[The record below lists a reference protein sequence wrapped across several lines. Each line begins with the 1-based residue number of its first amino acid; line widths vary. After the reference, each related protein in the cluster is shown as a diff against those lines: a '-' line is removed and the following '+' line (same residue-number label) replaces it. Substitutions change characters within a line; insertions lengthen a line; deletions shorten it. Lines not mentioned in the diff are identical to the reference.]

1 MRTFYESDIRKRTLV
16 LSFAL
21 IAWAAVVALR
31 LVQIQVFGHARAKT
45 AVLDQNRDKITMEP
59 RRGMILDRDGEI
71 LACSLPA
78 VSVHIRPVEK
88 ETPTE
93 ERAKIRALQGLLGLS
108 EKEVSYV
115 LGRLKNNAPFTYV
128 KKKISEEEAARIM
141 ALKLPGVEFE
151 PATRRHY
158 PLRSLAAHLLG
169 GLSLTE
175 DTKTGVEARYD
186 NVLKGEEGAKVVYK
200 VSGGRDYQTQVIKSP
215 VPGRD
220 LVLTIDATIQYY
232 AEKELAR
239 AMAEHE
245 AAWGTVIVMEPY
257 SGEILALAS
266 SPAYDVNDYPGP
278 KDAWMNRAVQ
288 LTYEPGSTFKIV
300 TAAAARE
307 RNRVGFSD
315 VFDCSSGSITI
326 GGLTIRDHERVG
338 VLSFPNVLI
347 HSSNVGTVLFAQRIS
362 IDEFHET
369 IKAFGFGTKTGID
382 LPAEA
387 SGIVHPPKQWNKK
400 SSLPHIAIG
409 YEVAVTPLQIL
420 RAMNVY
426 ATGGLLVR
434 PHVVVK
440 DEESHPVLDGG
451 ASGRTDGPV
460 RVIGEKTAADL
471 VGRVFESVVEEG
483 TAKLGRLDG
492 FGIAGKTGTAQKY
505 DPALNAYTRKYTAS
519 FVGFVPIGRPR
530 LTMIVVLDEPKE
542 GYYGGQVCAPVFRD
556 IARQVLR
563 YLRVPPER
571 PLPARVLTAGMAKGE
586 RP

>member
-16 LSFAL
+16 LSFILA
-21 IAWAAVVALR
+21 AWAAVVALR

-59 RRGMILDRDGEI
+59 RRGTILDRNGEI
-71 LACSLPA
+71 LASSLPA
-78 VSVHIRPVEK
+78 VSVNIRPVEK

-93 ERAKIRALQGLLGLS
+93 ERAKVRAIQGLLGLS
-108 EKEVSYV
+108 EKEVSTI
-115 LGRLKNNAPFTYV
+115 LGRLKDNSFFTYV
-128 KKKISEEEAARIM
+128 KTKISEEEAARVM

-158 PLRSLAAHLLG
+158 PLRSLAAHVLG
-169 GLSLTE
+169 GLSLAE
-175 DTKTGVEARYD
+175 NNKTGVEARYND
-186 NVLKGEEGAKVVYK
+186 VLKGEEGAKVVYK

-239 AMAEHE
+239 AVAEHE
-245 AAWGTVIVMEPY
+245 AAWGTVIVMEPF
-257 SGEILALAS
+257 SGEVLALAS
-266 SPAYDVNDYPGP
+266 LPSYDVNDYPGP
-278 KDAWMNRAVQ
+278 KNAWMNRAVQ
-288 LTYEPGSTFKIV
+288 LSYEPGSTFKIV
-300 TAAAARE
+300 TAAAVRE

-315 VFDCSSGSITI
+315 VFDCSAGSITI
-326 GGLTIRDHERVG
+326 GGLIIRDHERVG
-338 VLSFPNVLI
+338 VLSFPKVLI
-347 HSSNVGTVLFAQRIS
+347 ESSNVGTVLFASRLS
-362 IDEFHET
+362 IEEFYET
-369 IKAFGFGTKTGID
+369 IKAFRFGTKTGID

-387 SGIVHPPKQWNKK
+387 SGIVHPIDEWNKRT
-400 SSLPHIAIG
+400 SLPHIAIG
-409 YEVAVTPLQIL
+409 YEVMATPLQIL

-434 PHVVVK
+434 PRVVRQGPEVA
-440 DEESHPVLDGG
+440 EDGD
-451 ASGRTDGPV
+451 APV
-460 RVIGEKTAADL
+460 RVISEKTAVDL

-492 FGIAGKTGTAQKY
+492 FGIAGKTGTAKKY
-505 DPALNAYTRKYTAS
+505 DRASNTYNTGKYTAS
-519 FVGFVPIGRPR
+519 FVGFVPVGRPR
-530 LTMIVVLDEPKE
+530 LAMIVVLDEPKE
-542 GYYGGQVCAPVFRD
+542 GFYGGQVCAPVFRD

-571 PLPARVLTAGMAKGE
+571 PLPARILTAGMAKGE

>member
-1 MRTFYESDIRKRTLV
+1 MRTFYESDIRKRALV
-16 LSFAL
+16 LSFILA
-21 IAWAAVVALR
+21 AWAAVVALR
-31 LVQIQVFGHARAKT
+31 LVQIQVFGHARSKT

-59 RRGMILDRDGEI
+59 RRGTILDRNGEI

-78 VSVHIRPVEK
+78 VSVNIRPVEK

-108 EKEVSYV
+108 GKEVSTI
-115 LGRLKNNAPFTYV
+115 LGRLKDNSSFTYV
-128 KKKISEEEAARIM
+128 KKKISEEEAGRVK

-158 PLRSLAAHLLG
+158 PLRSLAAHVLG

-175 DTKTGVEARYD
+175 DANKTGVEARYD
-186 NVLKGEEGAKVVYK
+186 DVLKGEEGAKVVYK

-239 AMAEHE
+239 AVAEHE
-245 AAWGTVIVMEPY
+245 AAWGTVIVMEPF

-266 SPAYDVNDYPGP
+266 LPSYDVNDYPGP
-278 KDAWMNRAVQ
+278 KNAWMNRAVQ
-288 LTYEPGSTFKIV
+288 LSYEPGSTFKIV
-300 TAAAARE
+300 TAAAVRE

-315 VFDCSSGSITI
+315 FFDCSAGSITI

-338 VLSFPNVLI
+338 VLSFSKVLTE
-347 HSSNVGTVLFAQRIS
+347 SSNVGTVLFAQKLTIA
-362 IDEFHET
+362 EFCDT
-369 IKAFGFGTKTGID
+369 IKAFRFGTKTGID
-382 LPAEA
+382 LPRED
-387 SGIVHPPKQWNKK
+387 SGIVYPPKDWNKK
-400 SSLPHIAIG
+400 TSLPHVAIG
-409 YEVAVTPLQIL
+409 YEVMATPLQIL
-420 RAMNVY
+420 VAMNVF

-434 PHVVVK
+434 PRVVRQGP
-440 DEESHPVLDGG
+440 ETAEDGE
-451 ASGRTDGPV
+451 GPV

-471 VGRVFESVVEEG
+471 VGRVFEGVVEEG

-492 FGIAGKTGTAQKY
+492 FRIAGKTGTAQKY
-505 DPALNAYTRKYTAS
+505 DRASNTYNSGKYTAS
-519 FVGFVPIGRPR
+519 FVGFVPVERPR
-530 LTMIVVLDEPKE
+530 LAMIVVLDEPKE
-542 GYYGGQVCAPVFRD
+542 GFYGGQVCAPVFRD
-556 IARQVLR
+556 IARQALR

-571 PLPARVLTAGMAKGE
+571 PLPARILTAGMAKGE

>member
-1 MRTFYESDIRKRTLV
+1 MRTFYESDIRKRALV
-16 LSFAL
+16 LSFILA
-21 IAWAAVVALR
+21 AWAAVVALR
-31 LVQIQVFGHARAKT
+31 LVQIQVFGHARSKT

-59 RRGMILDRDGEI
+59 RRGTILDRNGEI

-78 VSVHIRPVEK
+78 VSVNIRPVEK

-108 EKEVSYV
+108 GKEVSTI
-115 LGRLKNNAPFTYV
+115 LGRLKDNSSFTYV
-128 KKKISEEEAARIM
+128 KKKISEEEAGRVM

-158 PLRSLAAHLLG
+158 PLRSLAAHVLG

-175 DTKTGVEARYD
+175 DSNKTGVEARYD
-186 NVLKGEEGAKVVYK
+186 DVLKGEEGAKVVYK

-239 AMAEHE
+239 AVAEHE
-245 AAWGTVIVMEPY
+245 AAWGTVIVMEPF

-266 SPAYDVNDYPGP
+266 LPSYDVNDYPGP
-278 KDAWMNRAVQ
+278 KNAWMNRAVQ
-288 LTYEPGSTFKIV
+288 LSYEPGSTFKIV
-300 TAAAARE
+300 TAAAVRE

-315 VFDCSSGSITI
+315 FFDCSAGSITI

-338 VLSFPNVLI
+338 VLSFSKVLTE
-347 HSSNVGTVLFAQRIS
+347 SSNVGTVLFAQKLTIA
-362 IDEFHET
+362 EFCDT
-369 IKAFGFGTKTGID
+369 IKAFRFGTKTGID
-382 LPAEA
+382 LPRED
-387 SGIVHPPKQWNKK
+387 SGIVYPPKDWNKK
-400 SSLPHIAIG
+400 TSLPHVAIG
-409 YEVAVTPLQIL
+409 YEVMATPLQIL
-420 RAMNVY
+420 VAMNVF

-434 PHVVVK
+434 PRVVRQGP
-440 DEESHPVLDGG
+440 ETAEDGE
-451 ASGRTDGPV
+451 GPV
-460 RVIGEKTAADL
+460 RVISEKTAADL
-471 VGRVFESVVEEG
+471 VGRVFEGVVEEG

-492 FGIAGKTGTAQKY
+492 FRIAGKTGTAQKY
-505 DPALNAYTRKYTAS
+505 DRASNTYNSGKYTAS
-519 FVGFVPIGRPR
+519 FVGFVPVERPR
-530 LTMIVVLDEPKE
+530 LAMIVVLDEPKE

-556 IARQVLR
+556 IARQALR

-571 PLPARVLTAGMAKGE
+571 PLPARILTAGMAKGE

>member
-59 RRGMILDRDGEI
+59 RRGTIFDRNGEI

-88 ETPTE
+88 ETPAE
-93 ERAKIRALQGLLGLS
+93 ERAKVRALQGLLGLS
-108 EKEVSYV
+108 EKEVAYV
-115 LGRLKNNAPFTYV
+115 LGRLKENSPFTYV
-128 KKKISEEEAARIM
+128 KKKISEEEAARVM

-158 PLRSLAAHLLG
+158 PLRSLAAHILG
-169 GLSLTE
+169 GVSLTE
-175 DTKTGVEARYD
+175 DIRTGVEARYD
-186 NVLKGEEGAKVVYK
+186 DVLKGEEGAKVVFK
-200 VSGGRDYQTQVIKSP
+200 VNGGRDYQTQVIKSP

-220 LVLTIDATIQYY
+220 LVLTIDATTQYY
-232 AEKELAR
+232 VEKELAR

-245 AAWGTVIVMEPY
+245 AAWGAVIVMDSS

-266 SPAYDVNDYPGP
+266 LPSYDVNDYPGP
-278 KDAWMNRAVQ
+278 KNAWMNRAVQ
-288 LTYEPGSTFKIV
+288 LSYEPGSTFKIV

-307 RNRVGFSD
+307 RNRVGFTD
-315 VFDCSSGSITI
+315 LFDCSAGSITI

-338 VLSFPNVLI
+338 VLSFSDVLI
-347 HSSNVGTVLFAQRIS
+347 HSSNVGTVLFAQRLS
-362 IDEFHET
+362 IDELYET
-369 IKAFGFGTKTGID
+369 IKAFRFGTKTGID

-387 SGIVHPPKQWNKK
+387 SGVVYPPKQWNKRT
-400 SSLPHIAIG
+400 SLPHIAIG

-420 RAMNVY
+420 VAMNVY

-440 DEESHPVLDGG
+440 DDESHPVLDGG
-451 ASGRTDGPV
+451 ASGMTDGPV
-460 RVIGEKTAADL
+460 RVISEKTAADL

-505 DPALNAYTRKYTAS
+505 DPALNVYTRKYTAS
-519 FVGFVPIGRPR
+519 FVGFVPVGRPR

-571 PLPARVLTAGMAKGE
+571 PLTAGMAKGE

>member
-16 LSFAL
+16 LSFILA
-21 IAWAAVVALR
+21 AWAAVVALR

-59 RRGMILDRDGEI
+59 RRGTIYDRNGEI

-78 VSVHIRPVEK
+78 VSVNIRPVEK

-93 ERAKIRALQGLLGLS
+93 ERAKVRVLQGLLGLS
-108 EKEVSYV
+108 EKEVSTI
-115 LGRLKNNAPFTYV
+115 LGRLKDNSSFTYV
-128 KKKISEEEAARIM
+128 KKKISEEEAARVM

-158 PLRSLAAHLLG
+158 PLLSLAAHVLG

-175 DTKTGVEARYD
+175 DNKTGVEARYD
-186 NVLKGEEGAKVVYK
+186 DVLKGEEGAKVVYK

-220 LVLTIDATIQYY
+220 LFLTIDATIQYY

-239 AMAEHE
+239 AVAEHE
-245 AAWGTVIVMEPY
+245 AAWGTVIVMEPF

-266 SPAYDVNDYPGP
+266 LPSYDVNDFPGP
-278 KDAWMNRAVQ
+278 KNAWMNRAVQ
-288 LTYEPGSTFKIV
+288 LSYEPGSTFKIV

-307 RNRVGFSD
+307 RNRVGFGD
-315 VFDCSSGSITI
+315 LFDCTAGFIKV
-326 GGLTIRDHERVG
+326 GGLTITDHEREN
-338 VLSFPNVLI
+338 VLSFPQVLI
-347 HSSNVGTVLFAQRIS
+347 KSSNVGTVLFAQRLS
-362 IDEFHET
+362 IDEFYET
-369 IKAFGFGTKTGID
+369 IKAFCFGTKTGID
-382 LPAEA
+382 LPRED
-387 SGIVHPPKQWNKK
+387 SGIVYPPKDWNKRT
-400 SSLPHIAIG
+400 SLPHIAIG
-409 YEVAVTPLQIL
+409 YEVMATPLQIL

-434 PHVVVK
+434 PRVVVK
-440 DEESHPVLDGG
+440 DEESQPVLDGG
-451 ASGRTDGPV
+451 EGPV
-460 RVIGEKTAADL
+460 RVISEKTAADL
-471 VGRVFESVVEEG
+471 VGRVFEGVVEEG

-492 FGIAGKTGTAQKY
+492 FRAAGKTGTAQKY
-505 DPALNAYTRKYTAS
+505 DSALRSYTKKYTAS
-519 FVGFVPIGRPR
+519 FVGFVPVGRPR
-530 LTMIVVLDEPKE
+530 LAMIIVLDEPKE

-571 PLPARVLTAGMAKGE
+571 PLPARILTAGIAKGE